1 MSNKNFNI
9 YFDYGSSKIRAASIN
24 KNDVKKNFYCESNF
38 YSNNSE
44 KDLEIEKIISTIEK
58 KTDEYVDNINLMFD
72 SSKIISVSLSL
83 KKNLDGSKLKKEDV
97 QFVIQDAKQQILRNY
112 HDQSIIHIVI
122 QNYYINNENYSYLP
136 NNIACNSLSIDIV
149 FICLPKIIV
158 NDLKVTFS
166 KFDISLNQIFISS
179 YTKAA
184 SYKNNF
190 ISSKNLSFIDMGF
203 NKTSVTCY
211 HNDQINFFEVIPIGC
226 NHITKDISKILNV
239 DLMTAEKIK
248 LSFDTDDNFFKE
260 NKISFNLVKDII
272 FARLE
277 EILELCNKP
286 IQQNKNLGTSSNLKI
301 VLTGEG
307 SKMLNDNFKNKIS
320 FSEEID
326 LLEETPESICE
337 SALKLNMG
345 INRQEVVVVPKKQ
358 IKEGFFEKLFHLFK

>member
-1 MSNKNFNI
+1 MSSKNFDI
-9 YFDYGSSKIRAASIN
+9 YFDYGSSKSRAAAIN
-24 KNDVKKNFYCESNF
+24 KSDIKKNFYCESNF
-38 YSNNSE
+38 YLNHSE
-44 KDLEIEKIISTIEK
+44 KESEIEKIISTIEK
-58 KTDEYVDNINLMFD
+58 NTNEYLDNINLMFD

-112 HDQSIIHIVI
+112 SNQSIIHIVI
-122 QNYYINNENYSYLP
+122 QNYKINNENYSYLP
-136 NNIACNSLSIDIV
+136 GDIDCNSLSIDIV
-149 FICLPKIIV
+149 FICLAKKIVSDLKII
-158 NDLKVTFS
+158 FS

-184 SYKNNF
+184 NYKDNF

-203 NKTSVTCY
+203 NKTSVTSY
-211 HNDQINFFEVIPIGC
+211 YDDQIIFFEVIPVGS
-226 NHITKDISKILNV
+226 NHVTKDISKILNI
-239 DLMTAEKIK
+239 DLTTAEKIK
-248 LSFDTDDNFFKE
+248 LNFDADDNYLEE
-260 NKISFNLVKDII
+260 NKISFDLVENII

-286 IQQNKNLGTSSNLKI
+286 IQQNKNLDTLSKLKI

-307 SKMLNDNFKNKIS
+307 SKILNDNFKNKIS
-320 FSEEID
+320 FSDEID

-358 IKEGFFEKLFHLFK
+358 IKEGFFEKLFHMFE